1 MYFYFFC
8 DFPAVIKFQGVIFG
22 SVDHS
27 VKFCNLEEP
36 YPLTEI
42 CPLMGKGTSFAFYL
56 DGEFLNNPPKNA
68 TITDLKGGYFIRLT
82 KTDDNSEFS
91 IINQAKFRDATITV
105 FTENGCKVSLETQTG
120 FFAETLAFAPIF
132 AEFTHGE
139 GLNSNL
145 IFAVMGCADKK
156 ILNVYGI
163 KENALLLSTKI
174 DEFNITPAGFTCT
187 ERLKDIAKHEISRE
201 YFYSQS
207 DGVIKEQS
215 RKVKSSEN
223 FDREKL
229 PESLIPYAFCEEFLC
244 GSDFEFYLAEN
255 VKENADK
262 LGGFFGEFIG
272 ITPPPVFRNPN
283 EIGFIYKLAER
294 KYSVEY
300 FTFDIS
306 GGKIIDVKNT

>member
-22 SVDHS
+22 TVDHS

-42 CPLMGKGTSFAFYL
+42 CPLMGSGTNFAFYP

-68 TITDLKGGYFIRLT
+68 YITDLKGGYFIRFL
-82 KTDDNSEFS
+82 KTDNNCEFS
-91 IINQAKFRDATITV
+91 IINQTKFRDATITV
-105 FTENGCKVSLETQTG
+105 FTENGCKVSLETPTG
-120 FFAETLAFAPIF
+120 FFAETLAFTPDY

-139 GLNSNL
+139 GLNSDL
-145 IFAVMGCADKK
+145 IFAAMGGADKK

-163 KENALLLSTKI
+163 KEHALLLSTVI
-174 DEFNITPAGFTCT
+174 DDFSITPAGFTCT

-201 YFYSQS
+201 YCYSQS
-207 DGVIKEQS
+207 DSVIKEQS
-215 RKVKSSEN
+215 RKVRSSEN

-229 PESLIPYAFCEEFLC
+229 SERLIPYAFTEEFLC
-244 GSDFEFYLAEN
+244 GGDFEFYLAEN

-272 ITPPPVFRNPN
+272 ITPPPIFRNSD
-283 EIGFIYKLAER
+283 EIGFIYKLTER

-300 FTFDIS
+300 FTFELS
-306 GGKIIDVKNT
+306 EHKITNIKKI

>member
-22 SVDHS
+22 TVDNS
-27 VKFCNLEEP
+27 VKFCNFEKP

-42 CPLMGKGTSFAFYL
+42 CPLMGKGQNFAFYL
-56 DGEFLNNPPKNA
+56 DDEFLNNPPINA

-82 KTDDNSEFS
+82 KTEFNREFS

-120 FFAETLAFAPIF
+120 FFAETLFFAPIS

-145 IFAVMGCADKK
+145 IFAVMDCTDKK

-163 KENALLLSTKI
+163 KENALLLSTEI

-187 ERLKDIAKHEISRE
+187 EKLKDIAKHEISRE
-201 YFYSQS
+201 YFYSHA
-207 DGVIKEQS
+207 DCAIKERD
-215 RKVKSSEN
+215 RKVKLSEN

-229 PESLIPYAFCEEFLC
+229 PASLIPYAFCEEFLC
-244 GSDFEFYLAEN
+244 GGDFECYLAEN

-272 ITPPPVFRNPN
+272 ITPPPVFRNPK

-300 FTFDIS
+300 FTFELAEH
-306 GGKIIDVKNT
+306 KITNIKKI

>member
-22 SVDHS
+22 TVNKS
-27 VKFCNLEEP
+27 VKFCNFEKP

-42 CPLMGKGTSFAFYL
+42 CPLMGNGTGFAFYL
-56 DGEFLNNPPKNA
+56 DDEFLSNPPENA

-82 KTDDNSEFS
+82 KTEHSGGFS
-91 IINQAKFRDATITV
+91 VINQAKFRDATITV

-120 FFAETLAFAPIF
+120 FFAETLAFTPLS
-132 AEFTHGE
+132 AEFTRGE
-139 GLNSNL
+139 GVNSNL
-145 IFAVMGCADKK
+145 IFATLPCADKK
-156 ILNVYGI
+156 ILRVYGI
-163 KENALLLSTKI
+163 KENALLLSTET
-174 DEFNITPAGFTCT
+174 DEFSITPTGFTCT
-187 ERLKDIAKHEISRE
+187 ERLKDIAKHEILHE
-201 YFYSQS
+201 YFYSHT
-207 DGVIKEQS
+207 DCAIKERAKS
-215 RKVKSSEN
+215 VKASES

-244 GSDFEFYLAEN
+244 GGDFNFYLAES

-283 EIGFIYKLAER
+283 EIGFIYKLAKR

-306 GGKIIDVKNT
+306 GGKIIGVKNT